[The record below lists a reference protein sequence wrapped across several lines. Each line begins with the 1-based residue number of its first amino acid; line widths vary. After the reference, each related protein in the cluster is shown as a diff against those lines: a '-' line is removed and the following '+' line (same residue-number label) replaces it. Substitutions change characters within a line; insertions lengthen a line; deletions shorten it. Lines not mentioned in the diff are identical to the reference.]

1 LEPGAENRILYP
13 ILSDLAIPTSPWR
26 RCAPSQATLG
36 QCCRRNAR
44 SSWKYY
50 KDTAADGTV
59 SWSDPG
65 KEDEAVELPPFG
77 SPLDKS
83 KYGEDYHRCIGE
95 FSVQY
100 DSLLNKWRMLYACG
114 DNPQFTNPRN
124 GRGIF
129 LRMADAPWGPWSVPR
144 LVFDPAQGYCHFMH
158 AQGGCGCKPGA
169 PNPADL
175 GVRDPQN
182 AGKNAWGGEYAA
194 FLLPSRYNEYAEGR
208 LTLYFV
214 MSTWNPYQ
222 VVQMKTELRRAV
234 WWKRVLT
241 SADERRVWVP

>member
-1 LEPGAENRILYP
+1 
-13 ILSDLAIPTSPWR
+13 
-26 RCAPSQATLG
+26 
-36 QCCRRNAR
+36 
-44 SSWKYY
+44 
-50 KDTAADGTV
+50 V